1 LDIPGWLL
9 SQNRPVENIW
19 NTKGQEVKT
28 MPAHGWNYAML
39 LKGCYIAAIWKSEAL
54 KILYQHP
61 FAKLQP
67 HVFDC

>member
-1 LDIPGWLL
+1 M
-9 SQNRPVENIW
+9 
-19 NTKGQEVKT
+19 GQEVKT